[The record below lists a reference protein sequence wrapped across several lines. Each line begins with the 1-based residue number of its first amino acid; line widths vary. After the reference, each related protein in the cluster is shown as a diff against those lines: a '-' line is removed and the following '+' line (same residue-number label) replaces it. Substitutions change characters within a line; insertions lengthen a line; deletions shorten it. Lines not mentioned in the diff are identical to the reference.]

1 MSVTPVVQHHTY
13 GWLHYTVEEY
23 NKLLKKPNRDWSLA
37 AQVGMKIDG
46 IYEYNQDPALMYK
59 FLQISSGKSRRSGWM
74 LRSLVVGLLNQWAR
88 FSIFLVANCS
98 VKPIVYIQDGGFFC
112 REHNKWNSL
121 LAGSRAL
128 FFLRFWFEY
137 LISGPWSYRDFLEA
151 GPKPYD
157 TRQ

>member
-59 FLQISSGKSRRSGWM
+59 FLQISPGKSRRSGWM
-74 LRSLVVGLLNQWAR
+74 LLSLVVGLLNQWAR

-112 REHNKWNSL
+112 REHNKWISL